1 MAWIELHDTLPDHT
15 KVLDLSAAL
24 KMDKDAVVGKLIR
37 LWVWALNNRE
47 DGLIRTRD
55 VPTVGDVMRIK
66 GKAEK
71 VIAAMVKVRLLDPV
85 EGGYMIHGWDEHVHR
100 LMETR
105 ERNRA
110 QARERKR
117 RQRANE
123 KSSHENVTRDMRDEN
138 PACHAATV
146 PKPYQDDDEDTN
158 NSLSCA
164 RAQEVIHR
172 ISTEEV
178 ERAYRDYVG
187 RAPTPAE
194 MEAMLNRVDAPELI
208 VEAIKRAALNGGKSV
223 CAYVGKEL
231 AQWYRAGLETVEQLE
246 AWEEKWRD
254 PFEQLNEMED
264 L

>member
-47 DGLIRTRD
+47 DGLIRARD

-123 KSSHENVTRDMRDEN
+123 KSSHVDVTRDVRDTN

-146 PKPYQDDDEDTN
+146 PKPYQEDDEDTN
-158 NSLSCA
+158 NSLSSA

-172 ISTEEV
+172 FSTLEAEK
-178 ERAYRDYVG
+178 AYRDNVG

-194 MEAMLNRVDAPELI
+194 LEFLSNLSDPPELI
-208 VEAIKRAALNGGKSV
+208 VEAIKRAAFNGSRSV
-223 CAYVGKEL
+223 CAYVGQEL
-231 AQWYRAGLETVEQLE
+231 AQWCSAGLNTVEQLE
-246 AWEEKWRD
+246 EWEAEWRD
-254 PFEQLNEMED
+254 PFERLHLMED
-264 L
+264 

>member
-24 KMDKDAVVGKLIR
+24 KIDKDAVVGKLIR

-71 VIAAMVKVRLLDPV
+71 VIVAMVKVRLLDPV

-100 LMETR
+100 LMEAR

-123 KSSHENVTRDMRDEN
+123 KASHVDVTRDMCDIN
-138 PACHAATV
+138 LSCHAATV
-146 PKPYQDDDEDTN
+146 PIPYQDDEEDTN
-158 NSLSCA
+158 TSLSGA
-164 RAQEVIHR
+164 RAQEVIHM

-178 ERAYRDYVG
+178 ERTYRDYVG

-194 MEAMLNRVDAPELI
+194 MEAMLNFVDAPELI

-231 AQWYRAGLETVEQLE
+231 AQWHRAGIENVEQLE
-246 AWEEKWRD
+246 EWEARWHD
-254 PFEQLNEMED
+254 PFE
-264 L
+264 